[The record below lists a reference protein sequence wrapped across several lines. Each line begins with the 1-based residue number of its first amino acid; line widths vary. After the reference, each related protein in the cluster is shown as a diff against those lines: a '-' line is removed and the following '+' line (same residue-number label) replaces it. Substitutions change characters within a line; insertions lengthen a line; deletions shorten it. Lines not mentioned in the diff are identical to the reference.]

1 VDDQENNLM
10 LLVNVFLVVDFVVD
24 CSIAEEQHIV
34 DIVVITSDFL
44 LLVVDN

>member
-10 LLVNVFLVVDFVVD
+10 VPVNVLLAVVLVVD
-24 CSIAEEQHIV
+24 CSIVEEQIV

-44 LLVVDN
+44 